1 MGSIKQPKQLSSDTE
16 QVPPKGKP
24 PIQKLTRAYR
34 DLVFP
39 NMKNIV
45 IFSESMVKRLKI
57 NIFNLQICG
66 DKVYLK
72 LSLVQK
78 QTNLLFVCVMQQL
91 FIME

>member
-1 MGSIKQPKQLSSDTE
+1 MGSIKLPKQLSSDTE

-57 NIFNLQICG
+57 NIFDL
-66 DKVYLK
+66 
-72 LSLVQK
+72 
-78 QTNLLFVCVMQQL
+78 
-91 FIME
+91 